1 MCPQEMKML
10 GLNNGGS
17 SKPISVSGSLAKES
31 STNIS
36 TSLNGH
42 NRALSTTTTVLSTAT
57 TSNGSNQQHLPGD
70 ERKGI
75 KSKNFFDMICSTS
88 EMKTGF
94 SGTYL

>member
-42 NRALSTTTTVLSTAT
+42 NRELSTTTVLSTAT

-75 KSKNFFDMICSTS
+75 ISKNLF
-88 EMKTGF
+88 
-94 SGTYL
+94 

>member
-10 GLNNGGS
+10 GLNHGGS

-36 TSLNGH
+36 TNLNGH
-42 NRALSTTTTVLSTAT
+42 NRALSTTTTTVLSTAT
-57 TSNGSNQQHLPGD
+57 TSNGSNQQHISGD

-75 KSKNFFDMICSTS
+75 ISKNLF
-88 EMKTGF
+88 
-94 SGTYL
+94 